1 VEEGGRLMATVI
13 YSLCALTSLTCL
25 VLLWRSYR
33 ATRARL
39 LFWSALCFLLLT
51 VNNVLLVLDKV
62 VFPVE
67 VDLSA
72 WRLGAA
78 LAAVALL
85 LYGLIWEED

>member
-1 VEEGGRLMATVI
+1 MGALI

-33 ATRARL
+33 MTGSRL

-51 VNNVLLVLDKV
+51 VNNTLLVLDKI

-67 VDLSA
+67 VDLSL
-72 WRLGAA
+72 WRLVAA

-85 LYGLIWEED
+85 LFGLVWEEE

>member
-1 VEEGGRLMATVI
+1 MGALI

-33 ATRARL
+33 MTGSRL

-51 VNNVLLVLDKV
+51 VNNALLVLDKI

-67 VDLSA
+67 VDLSL
-72 WRLGAA
+72 WRLVAA

-85 LYGLIWEED
+85 LFGLVWEEE

>member
-1 VEEGGRLMATVI
+1 MAPAI

-33 ATRARL
+33 ATGSRL

-51 VNNVLLVLDKV
+51 VNNVLLVLDKI
-62 VFPVE
+62 VFVE
-67 VDLSA
+67 RDLTL
-72 WRLGAA
+72 WRLSAA

-85 LYGLIWEED
+85 LFGLIWEED

>member
-1 VEEGGRLMATVI
+1 MIASLI
-13 YSLCALTSLTCL
+13 YSLCALTSLGCL

-33 ATRARL
+33 ATGTRL

-67 VDLSA
+67 VDLSL

-85 LYGLIWEED
+85 LFGLVWEED

>member
-1 VEEGGRLMATVI
+1 MATLI

-33 ATRARL
+33 GTGSRL
-39 LFWSALCFLLLT
+39 LFWSAACFLFLT
-51 VNNVLLVLDKV
+51 INNVLLVLDKV

-67 VDLSA
+67 VDLSL

-78 LAAVALL
+78 LAAVMLL
-85 LYGLIWEED
+85 LFGLVWEEE

>member
-1 VEEGGRLMATVI
+1 MGPVI

-33 ATRARL
+33 MTGSRL

-51 VNNVLLVLDKV
+51 VNNVLLVLDKI

-67 VDLSA
+67 VDLSL
-72 WRLGAA
+72 WRLVAA

-85 LYGLIWEED
+85 LFGLVWEEE